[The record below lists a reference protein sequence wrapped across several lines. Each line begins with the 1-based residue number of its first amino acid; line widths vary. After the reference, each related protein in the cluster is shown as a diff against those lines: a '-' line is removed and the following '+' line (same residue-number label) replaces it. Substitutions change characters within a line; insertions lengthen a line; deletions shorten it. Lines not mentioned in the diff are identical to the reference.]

1 MQYIISEKEIEKI
14 SEIIGSLMIA
24 QFQDKTKSHGI
35 DQERYRQYIG
45 QIMIEFFKPHMGDE
59 DEE

>member
-24 QFQDKTKSHGI
+24 QFQDKTKSRGI